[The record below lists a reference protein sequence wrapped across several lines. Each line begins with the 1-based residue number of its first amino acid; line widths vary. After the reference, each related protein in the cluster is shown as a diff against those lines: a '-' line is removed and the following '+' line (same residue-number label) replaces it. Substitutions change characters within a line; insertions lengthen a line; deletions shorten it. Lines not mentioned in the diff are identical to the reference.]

1 MQADLFVC
9 VLISLYKMVELVINL
24 PDVKLTKKLLKELKE
39 DIDRTVRLRMARKML
54 LSEWDKRFSDSSL
67 SEEDTMDLGRRANK
81 QALKVWKDKG
91 WL

>member
-1 MQADLFVC
+1 
-9 VLISLYKMVELVINL
+9 MVELVINL

-54 LSEWDKRFSDSSL
+54 LSEWDKRFSDSAL
-67 SEEDTMDLGRRANK
+67 SEEDIMDLGRRANK

>member
-1 MQADLFVC
+1 
-9 VLISLYKMVELVINL
+9 MVELVINL
-24 PDVKLTKKLLKELKE
+24 PDVKLSKKLLKELKE
-39 DIDRTVRLRMARKML
+39 DIDRTVRLRMAREML

-81 QALKVWKDKG
+81 QSLKVWKDKG

>member
-1 MQADLFVC
+1 
-9 VLISLYKMVELVINL
+9 MVELVINL
-24 PDVKLTKKLLKELKE
+24 PDVKLSKKLLKELKA

-54 LSEWDKRFSDSSL
+54 LSEWDKRFSASTLTDEDSIS
-67 SEEDTMDLGRRANK
+67 LGRQANK